1 MILQQC
7 GATNQL
13 GFAIQL
19 AYLRFP
25 GRPFASG
32 ERIPDFLI
40 SLLAK
45 RLRIVPAT
53 IHNYAE
59 IRDTARQEHI
69 IKI

>member
-1 MILQQC
+1 M
-7 GATNQL
+7 
-13 GFAIQL
+13 

-45 RLRIVPAT
+45 RLRIVPAA